1 MQAPLGTLSLC
12 VSSVAYQPQQADR
25 GPGCTVGLCQN
36 SSSLSDR
43 TLTPATSHTVTWAGS
58 GSGKR
63 QWRCSQNVV
72 VVLWDSLFGVLSL
85 ACPGADRLF
94 PGGKKKKKKKERK
107 KKMKCGCCYTQFGN
121 LTETSFF
128 HMASLCSSF

>member
-94 PGGKKKKKKKERK
+94 PGGKKKKKERK
-107 KKMKCGCCYTQFGN
+107 KEKNEVWLLLHSIWQ
-121 LTETSFF
+121 S
-128 HMASLCSSF
+128 H